1 MTELL
6 YLHDA
11 YVREFD
17 ANVIKVEGNRV
28 FLDRSYFYP
37 TSGGQPCDKGK
48 IFSSSAIYEVTDV
61 RKDNNIYTIF
71 VDKEGLKEGD
81 IVKCKLDWE
90 RRYKL
95 MKLHTA
101 THILSAILHN
111 KYNCLI
117 TGGNLDLD
125 KCRIDFNA
133 DINKNNI
140 KEIEELL
147 NQEIQRNHKVEIK
160 FYRRKEIEGI
170 EKFSR
175 LAKGIPEDL
184 EILRVVIIGD
194 LDAQFD
200 GGTHVNQTSE
210 IGKIEILHVENKGKN
225 NKRIYYRLAEEKFD

>member
-11 YVREFD
+11 YVKEFD
-17 ANVIKVEGNRV
+17 ANVVNVDENKV

-48 IFSSSAIYEVTDV
+48 IFSTNAIYEVVDV
-61 RKDNNIYTIF
+61 KKENGIYTIY
-71 VDKEGLKEGD
+71 VDKPGLKPGD
-81 IVKCKLDWE
+81 IVKCKIDWE

-111 KYNCLI
+111 KYNCMI
-117 TGGNLDLD
+117 TGGNLDLE
-125 KCRIDFNA
+125 KSRIDFNA
-133 DINKNNI
+133 DINKSDI
-140 KEIEELL
+140 PEIEELL

-160 FYRRKEIEGI
+160 FYRRKEIENL
-170 EKFSR
+170 EQFSR
-175 LAKGIPEDL
+175 LAKGIPENL
-184 EILRVVIIGD
+184 EVLRVVIIGD
-194 LDAQFD
+194 VDAQFD

-210 IGKIEILHVENKGKN
+210 IGKVKI
-225 NKRIYYRLAEEKFD
+225 